1 MEFMGNWSEENL
13 DPYKFSL
20 GRVENSIGR

>member
-13 DPYKFSL
+13 DPCEFSL
-20 GRVENSIGR
+20 GRVENSVG